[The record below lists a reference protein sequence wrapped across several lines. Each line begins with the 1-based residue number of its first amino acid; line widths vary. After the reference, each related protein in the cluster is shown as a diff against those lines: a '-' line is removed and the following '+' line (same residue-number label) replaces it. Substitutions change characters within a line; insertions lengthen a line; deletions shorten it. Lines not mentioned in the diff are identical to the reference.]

1 MDCTEKWQFIL
12 MRWQIVVRNST
23 SLLLPQLLSDLPS
36 LSSKASSLQKL
47 GALRSVSSFG
57 WWCIIITQLLYS
69 ALCILE
75 VDLFL
80 HFKLPLAILSWP
92 QGHVKQASCRSVIA
106 PCKLLSAP
114 AHLHV
119 HLLLW
124 SSRPCM
130 ECESPSSVQVTQRQ
144 AGGILFLGPWA
155 EDRVISRTV
164 LAQHTVPGSR

>member
-23 SLLLPQLLSDLPS
+23 GLLLPQLLSDLPS
-36 LSSKASSLQKL
+36 LSGKTLSFQKL
-47 GALRSVSSFG
+47 GALMSVSSLG

-69 ALCILE
+69 ALCISE
-75 VDLFL
+75 VDIFL
-80 HFKLPLAILSWP
+80 HFKLPLGILSWP
-92 QGHVKQASCRSVIA
+92 QGQVKQASCSSVIA
-106 PCKLLSAP
+106 PCRLLSAP
-114 AHLHV
+114 AHLNV
-119 HLLLW
+119 LLLLW
-124 SSRPCM
+124 SPRPCV